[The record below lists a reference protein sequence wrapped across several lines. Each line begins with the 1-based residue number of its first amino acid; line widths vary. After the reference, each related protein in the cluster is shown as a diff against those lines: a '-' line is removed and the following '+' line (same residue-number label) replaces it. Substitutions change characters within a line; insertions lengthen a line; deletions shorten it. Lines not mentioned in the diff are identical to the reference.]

1 MNVQIVPPH
10 SNKNYAIEAFRF
22 IFICI
27 ICLWHCRDAAP
38 WLRHGYIAVEF
49 YFVLS
54 GFFIFQ
60 SYRRHQNLGV
70 LDFTWRKIKK
80 FYIPFFISVILLM
93 ALDRKQY
100 FYCHDLSA
108 DGILITYISKS
119 DEFVWHSVMD
129 DSWSCR
135 YGIGCANSIYS
146 TSKV

>member
-1 MNVQIVPPH
+1 MNVQIVHPH

-60 SYRRHQNLGV
+60 SYRRHAVNLV
-70 LDFTWRKIKK
+70 F
-80 FYIPFFISVILLM
+80 
-93 ALDRKQY
+93 
-100 FYCHDLSA
+100 
-108 DGILITYISKS
+108 
-119 DEFVWHSVMD
+119 
-129 DSWSCR
+129 
-135 YGIGCANSIYS
+135 IGCCDICLVVENCF
-146 TSKV
+146 

>member
-1 MNVQIVPPH
+1 MNVQIVP

-80 FYIPFFISVILLM
+80 FYM
-93 ALDRKQY
+93 HTQ
-100 FYCHDLSA
+100 
-108 DGILITYISKS
+108 
-119 DEFVWHSVMD
+119 MQ
-129 DSWSCR
+129 
-135 YGIGCANSIYS
+135 N
-146 TSKV
+146 